1 MENLEEKSINSF
13 AWKMAQ
19 SVITLGMTFVIQI
32 VLARILTPDDFGI
45 IAIATT
51 FMTLANTVIETS
63 FSSSIIQREKLEQ
76 TMISSVFYANLLLSL
91 VVYAILFVIA
101 TWIADFYHNAILVP
115 ILRVQGLRIIF
126 SSLYSIQQ
134 SFMNRKMRFKT
145 IFFCSLAGTIVQALV
160 GFGMAYA
167 GVGVWALVYSA
178 LASCMVTG
186 VAMIVSEPWRPNL
199 YFSWKQAKS
208 ALSFS
213 SKILAIRVIRKL
225 FYNIR
230 VLTIGRV
237 CSTEVLGYFNKGFQ
251 FPSTVMTVVDGSL
264 TSVAFSSLSRLQN
277 DKEKMITAL
286 RMYVRVSMFLCM
298 PMMVGMVMVAKPL
311 VIVVLTEKWLEC
323 VPFMQIICFTQLLI
337 PLNVKTT
344 AFEAIGESGISM
356 KLHLFSILLSIV
368 LLFAMIPFGVYMMT
382 FSGFVSSLLLQIAII
397 FETKKLL
404 NYSVMEQLMDA
415 ACGLLP
421 TIAMV
426 IMVMVLRFIPCN
438 YFVQLYIEVLG
449 GMAVFVLTAVLT
461 RNDVFFMIWNVI
473 KRRMVDGK

>member
-1 MENLEEKSINSF
+1 M
-13 AWKMAQ
+13 
-19 SVITLGMTFVIQI
+19 
-32 VLARILTPDDFGI
+32 
-45 IAIATT
+45 
-51 FMTLANTVIETS
+51 
-63 FSSSIIQREKLEQ
+63 
-76 TMISSVFYANLLLSL
+76 
-91 VVYAILFVIA
+91 
-101 TWIADFYHNAILVP
+101 
-115 ILRVQGLRIIF
+115 
-126 SSLYSIQQ
+126 
-134 SFMNRKMRFKT
+134 
-145 IFFCSLAGTIVQALV
+145 
-160 GFGMAYA
+160 
-167 GVGVWALVYSA
+167 
-178 LASCMVTG
+178 
-186 VAMIVSEPWRPNL
+186 
-199 YFSWKQAKS
+199 
-208 ALSFS
+208 
-213 SKILAIRVIRKL
+213 
-225 FYNIR
+225 
-230 VLTIGRV
+230 
-237 CSTEVLGYFNKGFQ
+237 
-251 FPSTVMTVVDGSL
+251 
-264 TSVAFSSLSRLQN
+264 AFSSLSRLQN

-368 LLFAMIPFGVYMMT
+368 LLFTMIPFGVYMMT

-426 IMVMVLRFIPCN
+426 TMVMVLRFIPCN